1 MSYNGTDNAEI
12 VLKVSP
18 QLAAKI
24 SDVAYSLGVV
34 EQLMQRILEQHKN
47 LCSFQQNQMDSML
60 MHLCDESGHKL
71 PHRYEYKLDM
81 ENLALYIREAEAVA

>member
-1 MSYNGTDNAEI
+1 MTYNGTEKAEI

-34 EQLMQRILEQHKN
+34 EQLMQRIMEQHRN
-47 LCSFQQNQMDSML
+47 LANFQQNQMDSML
-60 MHLCDESGHKL
+60 MMLCNEAGQQL
-71 PHRYEYKLDM
+71 PHHYEYKLDM
-81 ENLALYIREAEAVA
+81 ENLVLSIRDAE

>member
-1 MSYNGTDNAEI
+1 MTQNGTEKAEI
-12 VLKVSP
+12 VLNLSP

-34 EQLMQRILEQHKN
+34 EQLMQKIVEQHRN
-47 LCSFQQNQMDSML
+47 LATFQQNQMDSML
-60 MHLCDESGHKL
+60 MMLCDEAGQQL

-81 ENLALYIREAEAVA
+81 ENLVLSIRDAE